1 MNTGKTLFAQLM
13 DFLPWTTFTR
23 IVDRYG
29 GDHRVRTLS
38 CAEQYRSMAFAQLT
52 YRESLRDS
60 GFQEISRWTCKQR
73 DLPLGPRIETLSHG
87 LPPAGPALDAGRCQR
102 KARLAYQ
109 CGVGPAAHDPG
120 EDAVRRRRT
129 GVGPDQYRLRPGL
142 DDHRSVPVGLSVGA
156 LPHHQGGGEDA
167 HAARP
172 AGQHSEFYPHLGWQ
186 AARRSCPRYAL
197 AGSRS
202 HLRRG
207 SWLRRLCPPLCVQ
220 AGAFFVTRAKS
231 NIDAHRVYSAPT
243 DRSTGIIC
251 DQTISLDGFYT
262 RQDYPE
268 LLRRIRFKDP
278 ESGKTLVFITNNFSL
293 PAATICALY
302 KSRWQVELFFKWIK
316 QHLRIKQFY
325 GTSENA
331 VKTRSGLP
339 SRSTSSSPS
348 SRSASTWTPRS
359 TLCYRYSR

>member
-1 MNTGKTLFAQLM
+1 MHTLLDLRGNIPSFIHISDGKLHDVHALDM
-13 DFLPWTTFTR
+13 LLPEAGA
-23 IVDRYG
+23 IYVVDRG
-29 GDHRVRTLS
+29 HVD
-38 CAEQYRSMAFAQLT
+38 F
-52 YRESLRDS
+52 
-60 GFQEISRWTCKQR
+60 
-73 DLPLGPRIETLSHG
+73 
-87 LPPAGPALDAGRCQR
+87 
-102 KARLAYQ
+102 ARLY
-109 CGVGPAAHDPG
+109 VLH
-120 EDAVRRRRT
+120 
-129 GVGPDQYRLRPGL
+129 
-142 DDHRSVPVGLSVGA
+142 
-156 LPHHQGGGEDA
+156 
-167 HAARP
+167 
-172 AGQHSEFYPHLGWQ
+172 
-186 AARRSCPRYAL
+186 
-197 AGSRS
+197 
-202 HLRRG
+202 
-207 SWLRRLCPPLCVQ
+207 Q

-331 VKTRSGLP
+331 VKTQSGLP

-359 TLCYRYSR
+359 TLCYRSSRDPLRENALTSSTCGRRKQMQRFANNQPIEFIRFLTGH

>member
-1 MNTGKTLFAQLM
+1 MHTLLDLRGNIPSFIHISDGKLHDVHALDM
-13 DFLPWTTFTR
+13 LLPEAGA
-23 IVDRYG
+23 IYVVDRGYV
-29 GDHRVRTLS
+29 D
-38 CAEQYRSMAFAQLT
+38 F
-52 YRESLRDS
+52 
-60 GFQEISRWTCKQR
+60 
-73 DLPLGPRIETLSHG
+73 
-87 LPPAGPALDAGRCQR
+87 
-102 KARLAYQ
+102 ARLY
-109 CGVGPAAHDPG
+109 VLH
-120 EDAVRRRRT
+120 
-129 GVGPDQYRLRPGL
+129 
-142 DDHRSVPVGLSVGA
+142 
-156 LPHHQGGGEDA
+156 
-167 HAARP
+167 
-172 AGQHSEFYPHLGWQ
+172 
-186 AARRSCPRYAL
+186 
-197 AGSRS
+197 
-202 HLRRG
+202 
-207 SWLRRLCPPLCVQ
+207 Q

-331 VKTRSGLP
+331 VKTQIWIAVSVYVLVAIVKNGLLRDMAQRGRLKGIDPEKRP
-339 SRSTSSSPS
+339 SDLKPEEIVSIYGQYFDDVLKTVGGRNAIDTIKEANAAAAFADAMF
-348 SRSASTWTPRS
+348 SAGAMARRQSKKR
-359 TLCYRYSR
+359 LIV